1 MKIALALYENRKKIF
16 FHYTQVVREH
26 ENNADSVQLELELD
40 LSFAKNIRELRFQKR
55 QLVKAKFFFKSSIH
69 DFQNFEK

>member
-1 MKIALALYENRKKIF
+1 MVLIPGYVLDDA
-16 FHYTQVVREH
+16 QDMGWVVGEH
-26 ENNADSVQLELELD
+26 KNKADSLRLELELD